1 MTGIR
6 TAESIQRLKNISAM
20 FAAGSTMTSNQQVFP
35 IYDWKDN
42 DVWLYLYQNHIDIP
56 VIYLY
61 LWQSGTRK
69 NQLRVSQFFSI
80 DTARSLVKMNEY
92 YPDLMERIIRREPN
106 AYLAALYWDSEMFGR
121 QTRNRKELEK
131 GKDEEDYKEKLVNVF
146 NNMDKIF
153 TTPHTRHVAERY
165 RILFLKASSVAD
177 NEDYRKIYE
186 GLMAGDPK
194 LRTQRSLYQQ
204 ILTKYIEKA
213 KAEDKKP

>member
-1 MTGIR
+1 MVKKWRKKFLLVGAKFEWYCLEVKHYNCFNQLTNDETFICWDHLKKDVWVRQPPSFTIRNHPLLKPRIDNYQAFLPRRCRDGITMTGIR

-106 AYLAALYWDSEMFGR
+106 AYLVE
-121 QTRNRKELEK
+121 
-131 GKDEEDYKEKLVNVF
+131 
-146 NNMDKIF
+146 
-153 TTPHTRHVAERY
+153 H
-165 RILFLKASSVAD
+165 
-177 NEDYRKIYE
+177 
-186 GLMAGDPK
+186 
-194 LRTQRSLYQQ
+194 SL
-204 ILTKYIEKA
+204 IG
-213 KAEDKKP
+213 